1 MESSRAVGLKVRLK
15 WNSHPI
21 KERRRKQMLQN
32 LSVDPEF
39 ASKIPSLREE
49 ELKQLEEN
57 ILADGVVINPLIV
70 WNGIIV
76 DGHNRYRILQQHP
89 EIQFTIYEKEF
100 PDRYAVI
107 AWICKNQLGRRNLM
121 SQQFKYLMGQQYK
134 AEKIAYGGD
143 RKNHA
148 PKSSYQNG
156 NLILK
161 EKTCERIAAENGVAR
176 NTVIRAEQF
185 ANGVDAAEEAVPG
198 IKQEILT
205 GSIKPTEKA
214 VAAIAKAPQEER
226 PALVQQLRQTKE
238 PEKPEEKHKD
248 KEKPQEKPQE
258 KPKRKRSVA
267 ETLQAI
273 REVSEK
279 MLQPTGEMNE
289 EDIFA
294 EMEDALDTLIFRWN
308 TCLQNNPT
316 LCLSGLEGI
325 RRIGEQGM
333 DFIKNFEQSIRE
345 ANAG

>member
-1 MESSRAVGLKVRLK
+1 
-15 WNSHPI
+15 
-21 KERRRKQMLQN
+21 MLQN
-32 LSVDPEF
+32 LRIDPEF
-39 ASKIPSLREE
+39 ASKIPPLREE

-107 AWICKNQLGRRNLM
+107 AWICKNQLGRRNLT

-134 AEKIAYGGD
+134 AEKTAYGGD
-143 RKNHA
+143 RKSDTA
-148 PKSSYQNG
+148 KSSYQND
-156 NLILK
+156 NLISK
-161 EKTCERIAAENGVAR
+161 EKTCERIANENGVSSAS
-176 NTVIRAEQF
+176 VIRAEQF

-294 EMEDALDTLIFRWN
+294 EMEDALDNMIFRWN
-308 TCLQNNPT
+308 TCLQNNPA
-316 LCLSGLEGI
+316 LCLSGLENI
-325 RRIGEQGM
+325 RRISEQGI

>member
-1 MESSRAVGLKVRLK
+1 
-15 WNSHPI
+15 
-21 KERRRKQMLQN
+21 MLQH
-32 LSVDPEF
+32 LTIDPEF
-39 ASKIPSLREE
+39 ASKIPPLREE

-70 WNGIIV
+70 WNSVIV

-89 EIQFTIYEKEF
+89 EIQFTTYEKEF
-100 PDRYAVI
+100 PDRYAAI
-107 AWICKNQLGRRNLM
+107 AWICKNQLGRRNLT

-143 RKNHA
+143 RKNNA

-185 ANGVDAAEEAVPG
+185 ANGVDAAEEAVSG

-214 VAAIAKAPQEER
+214 VAAIAKAPPEER
-226 PALVQQLRQTKE
+226 PSLVQQLRQAKE
-238 PEKPEEKHKD
+238 PEKAE
-248 KEKPQEKPQE
+248 E
-258 KPKRKRSVA
+258 KPKPKRSAA

-273 REVSEK
+273 RDISDN
-279 MLQPTGEMNE
+279 MLQSNGEIDAD
-289 EDIFA
+289 DICA
-294 EMEDALDTLIFRWN
+294 ELEDALDTMIFRWD
-308 TCLQNNPT
+308 TCLENNKEQRSA
-316 LCLSGLEGI
+316 CRAGI
-325 RRIGEQGM
+325 RSLTDKGIQYLKEMR
-333 DFIKNFEQSIRE
+333 RTT
-345 ANAG
+345 

>member
-1 MESSRAVGLKVRLK
+1 
-15 WNSHPI
+15 
-21 KERRRKQMLQN
+21 MLQH
-32 LSVDPEF
+32 LTIDPEF
-39 ASKIPSLREE
+39 ASKIPPLREE

-107 AWICKNQLGRRNLM
+107 AWICKNQLGRRNLT

-143 RKNHA
+143 RKNNA

-214 VAAIAKAPQEER
+214 VAAIAKAPPEER
-226 PALVQQLRQTKE
+226 SALVQQLRQAKE
-238 PEKPEEKHKD
+238 PEKA
-248 KEKPQEKPQE
+248 QE
-258 KPKRKRSVA
+258 KPKPKRSAA

-273 REVSEK
+273 QDISDN
-279 MLQPTGEMNE
+279 MLRSNGEIDTD
-289 EDIFA
+289 DICA
-294 EMEDALDTLIFRWN
+294 ELEDALDTMIFRWD
-308 TCLQNNPT
+308 TCLENNKE
-316 LCLSGLEGI
+316 LRSACRDGI
-325 RRIGEQGM
+325 RSLTDKGIQYLKEMR
-333 DFIKNFEQSIRE
+333 RTT
-345 ANAG
+345 